1 MMQAGTAPT
10 LTIKKVTVAPL
21 CSHEEARKRF
31 GGRLLDDSHV
41 KVRLSENAQIVTPE
55 GETKFVF
62 LKNVLPEEIVD
73 LGWRTLRTLKFQGAE
88 HSRRTALNY
97 KGSLG
102 GEVLF
107 GWIDFAKRGRGIV
120 PILTSQTREMW
131 PQFRMLWYVLY
142 FIQYWFHKYLPDVA
156 KAQLAKAE
164 AAQGS
169 LVEALLDRQTWNV
182 SETDTVREEVRQCF
196 LKLEREQPEEY
207 WNMVYHVLLKE
218 HPEYLEQLHQ
228 AMELEQKAGIRVYP
242 QLGLKDGELMAGYS
256 IPGTMFSTVTVNRTA
271 LFRSHEDGNN
281 LPGGLACLTAF
292 GDFAGGDLC
301 FPRFGVS
308 CPIEPGDL
316 LIGDNNLEQHGNIGP
331 LSGERIS
338 IVAYMRDDFAK

>member
-1 MMQAGTAPT
+1 MTQTGTAPT
-10 LTIKKVTVAPL
+10 LTVKKVTIAPI
-21 CSHEEARKRF
+21 CSLEEARKRF
-31 GGRLLDDSHV
+31 SGRLLDDSHV
-41 KVRLSENAQIVTPE
+41 KMRLTESAQIVTPE
-55 GETKFVF
+55 GETKFLF
-62 LKNVLPEEIVD
+62 LKNVLPAEIVD
-73 LGWRTLRTLKFQGAE
+73 LGWRTLRTLKFKGAQ
-88 HSRRTALNY
+88 HSRRAALNY
-97 KGSLG
+97 EGSVG

-107 GWIDFAKRGRGIV
+107 GWIEFAKRARGVV

-142 FIQYWFHKYLPDVA
+142 FVQHWYHKCLPEQA
-156 KAQLAKAE
+156 KLQMARAE
-164 AAQGS
+164 AALGS
-169 LVEALLDRQTWNV
+169 LVGSVLDWLDPETKTDTEREEYRELLSEMEQESPDDFHKIVMSKILIDHPQFTDQLYLAAQAEEALGQQV
-182 SETDTVREEVRQCF
+182 
-196 LKLEREQPEEY
+196 
-207 WNMVYHVLLKE
+207 H
-218 HPEYLEQLHQ
+218 
-228 AMELEQKAGIRVYP
+228 P
-242 QLGLKDGELMAGYS
+242 QLGIADGELMAGYT